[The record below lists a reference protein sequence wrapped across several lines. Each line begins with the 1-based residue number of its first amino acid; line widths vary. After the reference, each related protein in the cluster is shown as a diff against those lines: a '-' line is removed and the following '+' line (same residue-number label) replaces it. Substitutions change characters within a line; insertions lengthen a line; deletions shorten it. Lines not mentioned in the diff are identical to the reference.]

1 MLGSNKEKDVISYPM
16 QDITHLEGSPG
27 PEALQI
33 REAAPGVRPLFLRNP
48 MSQCFPEA
56 HSQLSGESIL
66 ESTHPG
72 MVTAGNTSSRPELD
86 SASVDTDRT
95 VLSGSFL
102 SRSEAGGDHE
112 QRVETLSSHWFWQPQ
127 VTTQWS
133 FRNEEQTGQIASL
146 TSQMNRS
153 PD

>member
-16 QDITHLEGSPG
+16 QDITHLEGSPDPG
-27 PEALQI
+27 G
-33 REAAPGVRPLFLRNP
+33 APDKGGSPWSTAFLRDP

-56 HSQLSGESIL
+56 HSQLSGESVL
-66 ESTHPG
+66 ESMHPD
-72 MVTAGNTSSRPELD
+72 MVTAVNTSSRPELD

-112 QRVETLSSHWFWQPQ
+112 QRGGNFLFALVLATPSHYTMIFQK
-127 VTTQWS
+127 
-133 FRNEEQTGQIASL
+133 
-146 TSQMNRS
+146 
-153 PD
+153 